1 VESFPGQGPIFG
13 RAAGT
18 FCQVR
23 SFEQSN
29 SNYNLLKESTYY
41 AKVRLPSG
49 SLRLIDFNAHATLGA
64 VASKTISIKNIGKA
78 GRTR

>member
-1 VESFPGQGPIFG
+1 MHTSS

-29 SNYNLLKESTYY
+29 LNYSSLKESTYY

-49 SLRLIDFNAHATLGA
+49 SLRLIDFNARATLGA
-64 VASKTISIKNIGKA
+64 VASKTISVKNRSKA